1 MSKYV
6 FTVPSYKAI
15 NSASIVNE
23 GITLIAGENGSGK
36 STLSRMLYYTVN
48 IMSDFSDFVFRE
60 TLSNVFAIVRPLRDA
75 LMQVTNQTQ
84 NRILIREKY
93 NMLEGSS
100 SYEELNAN
108 FNSMLNEYEPIL
120 LNFFSTVKELKKQ
133 ERILDF
139 LGVEASGRPDELA
152 RACIDLIRSQVEKC
166 IITAHENIDKHPKA
180 LLVDYIRS
188 YGLDL
193 QDYPAKG
200 VKFSE
205 DDVDLLISKY
215 FSAPLSLHRAIY
227 IDTPMAVNDNFNYST
242 RYWNNLNG
250 LLNHETVDGTME
262 EAILHRKISGIL
274 HGDILME
281 KDKFNSHTKLCYKR
295 YDGLEIDL
303 VNAATGF
310 KSFAY
315 LLRLLAV
322 GFLKSD
328 TLLLIDEPEAHLHP
342 QWIVEFANI
351 LVQLNKKLGVKIIIT
366 SHNPDMVSAIRAISE
381 SEGVLERTRFYL
393 AKCNEQNIFKYDYID
408 LGSEIG
414 PIFESFNIA
423 LNRIEYYG
431 TRSSSI

>member
-108 FNSMLNEYEPIL
+108 FNSMLNEYEPII